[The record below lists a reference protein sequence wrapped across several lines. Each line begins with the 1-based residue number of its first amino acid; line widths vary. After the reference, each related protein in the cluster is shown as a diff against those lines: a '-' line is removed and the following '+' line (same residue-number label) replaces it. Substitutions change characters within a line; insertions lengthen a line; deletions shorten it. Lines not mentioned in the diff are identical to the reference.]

1 MCLEQLDDS
10 LFLIILVGRG
20 GNTSIV
26 AVLEFAK
33 QMELKLDA
41 TISINN
47 NNILL
52 VCSVRS
58 VLIN

>member
-1 MCLEQLDDS
+1 MWMERLDDS
-10 LFLIILVGRG
+10 LFSIILVGRG

-47 NNILL
+47 NK
-52 VCSVRS
+52 
-58 VLIN
+58 